1 MARKIAAWRR
11 LVELGY
17 ASDRPEAERWILTGK
32 VRSGATPIRSAGQAV
47 DEGAELFV
55 RGFDLPYVSKGG
67 LKLEGAL
74 RDLGV
79 SAAGRVCIDAGASTG
94 GFTDCL
100 LRHGAALVYAVEV
113 GYGQLAG
120 SLRNHPGVVNL
131 ERVNLGDARLESLT
145 PAPTLGTA
153 DLSYLSLRRAV
164 PLYARILPGG
174 DLLCLVK
181 PLFETED
188 NEARR
193 SGQIADAALLP
204 LLRALCADLSGQG
217 HGVLGIT
224 HSPVTGNHG
233 TREFFLHMGL
243 QRPSEGLSATALE
256 AAAERAVSQACAL
269 TPYHK

>member
-11 LVELGY
+11 LIELGY
-17 ASDRPEAERWILTGK
+17 AADRPEAERWILSGK
-32 VRSGATPIRSAGQAV
+32 VRAGAMPIRNAGQAV
-47 DEGAELFV
+47 DEAADLSV

-74 RDLGV
+74 RDFDI
-79 SAAGRVCIDAGASTG
+79 STTGRVCIDAGASTG

-100 LRHGAALVYAVEV
+100 LHHGAALVYSVDV

-120 SLRNHPGVVNL
+120 SLRNHPNVVNL
-131 ERVNLGDARLESLT
+131 ERVNLGDDCLESLS
-145 PAPTLGTA
+145 PKPTLGTA
-153 DLSYLSLRRAV
+153 DLSYLSLRKAV

-181 PLFETED
+181 PLFEIED

-193 SGQIADAALLP
+193 SGQILDTALPP
-204 LLRALCADLSGQG
+204 LLKSLCADLSAQG

-233 TREFFLHMGL
+233 TREFFLHLGL
-243 QRPSEGLSATALE
+243 HRPLEGLPGPSLE
-256 AAAERAVSQACAL
+256 AAAEQAVSQACAL
-269 TPYHK
+269 SPYHK

>member
-1 MARKIAAWRR
+1 MGRKIAAWRR

-17 ASDRPEAERWILTGK
+17 AADRLEAERWILSDK
-32 VRSGATPIRSAGQAV
+32 VRMGATPIRSAGQAV
-47 DEGAELFV
+47 DEGAELSV

-74 RDLGV
+74 RDLGIA
-79 SAAGRVCIDAGASTG
+79 AAGRVCIDAGASTG

-100 LRHGAALVYAVEV
+100 LRQGAALVYAVDA

-131 ERVNLGDARLESLT
+131 ERVNLGDPRLTSLS
-145 PAPTLGTA
+145 PRPTLGTA
-153 DLSYLSLRRAV
+153 DLSYLSLRKAV
-164 PLYARILPGG
+164 PLYAAILPGG

-181 PLFETED
+181 PLFEVED
-188 NEARR
+188 NDARR
-193 SGQIADAALLP
+193 SGQVPDTALLP
-204 LLRALCADLSGQG
+204 LLRALCADFAGQG

-233 TREFFLHMGL
+233 TREFFVHLGLH
-243 QRPSEGLSATALE
+243 RPSEGLPEAALE
-256 AAAERAVSQACAL
+256 AAAQRAVSLACAL
-269 TPYHK
+269 SPYHK

>member
-17 ASDRPEAERWILTGK
+17 AADRPEAERWILSDK
-32 VRSGATPIRSAGQAV
+32 VRAGATPVRSAGQAV
-47 DEGAELFV
+47 DEGADLSV

-74 RDLGV
+74 RDFGMD
-79 SAAGRVCIDAGASTG
+79 AAGRVCIDAGASTG

-100 LRHGAALVYAVEV
+100 VRHGAALVYAVDV

-131 ERVNLGDARLESLT
+131 ERVNLGDARLESLS
-145 PAPTLGTA
+145 PKPTLGTA
-153 DLSYLSLRRAV
+153 DLSYLSLRKAV

-181 PLFETED
+181 PLFEIED

-193 SGQIADAALLP
+193 SGQISDAALP
-204 LLRALCADLSGQG
+204 SLLKALCADLSGQG

-233 TREFFLHMGL
+233 TREFFLHLGL
-243 QRPSEGLSATALE
+243 QRPLEGLSESALE
-256 AAAERAVSQACAL
+256 AAAERAAARACAL
-269 TPYHK
+269 SPYRK